1 MIELEDDKKKL
12 WTATR
17 SLERLK
23 KLLTDSNGNC
33 SKMGEILTHF
43 DDRLSKLE
51 ETVQPVYKETGNL
64 QKQQDNIMSSLGR
77 LDYVIKFYTV
87 AGEVESSIASGPGA
101 TSFDLYLHDL
111 DRLTEA
117 VRYFECNNPDCPE
130 MMNVSSLLDKGGS
143 NIEKEFRT
151 LLTRH
156 SSPIP
161 ISNVLELINSTGNQ
175 DSSIA
180 NNNNNNNRTSS
191 SSMNVSSP
199 EKTQRDATSKIIE
212 KNVEIQLPEKSR
224 NELALLSEWLCMN
237 RNDDFIA
244 VYSLIRSDVLLKSL
258 NALRSYL
265 KSSSLGTVINSGNNL
280 GINISPLLGGRRNLH
295 LSKTDTLQFRR
306 SSMMPD
312 SSTPTGTKQGLIR
325 RLQDVGMDMLSG
337 GAAKDGYKFQQN
349 VGNQSQS
356 FDPSEN
362 IVSERDIMSYVTSV
376 TGLFKLMQLELKL
389 LEAIIPQNVQRKI
402 FSRLVIRALDSV
414 YQEGESLSSRVK
426 RCVQSKDFS
435 SALCLLPV
443 LRYHAYMRHSFDIL
457 LDGCEPEV
465 QNKLHS
471 LVVTLQTTISK
482 SLEEFID
489 YIKSDAHRLVPKDGT
504 VHELTSNVMLF
515 LVHLHSYLDI
525 LSRVVT
531 VTDMRAMEMCNDKN
545 RFAFAQYI
553 FRVLIGLELTIEKK
567 SELYNHDETL
577 KSLFKLNN
585 TFYILKTLRKSHL
598 LEIVSLYPR
607 SKDFERTYEDKIDR
621 YKLKYLETWN
631 RVLQHVLEMNNPI
644 SQQRTIASP
653 HYNSTLPHSQSMN
666 YNLSQAASSSFR
678 LKDKDRQ
685 HIKEKFSGFNKE
697 FEAIHNA
704 QMNYAIP
711 DPELRDQLKRENV
724 NLIVPKYNLFY
735 DKYVVMDFTKNV
747 HKYIKYTPDHV
758 AQKISSFFDSAA

>member
-435 SALCLLPV
+435 SALCL
-443 LRYHAYMRHSFDIL
+443 
-457 LDGCEPEV
+457 
-465 QNKLHS
+465 
-471 LVVTLQTTISK
+471 
-482 SLEEFID
+482 
-489 YIKSDAHRLVPKDGT
+489 
-504 VHELTSNVMLF
+504 
-515 LVHLHSYLDI
+515 
-525 LSRVVT
+525 
-531 VTDMRAMEMCNDKN
+531 
-545 RFAFAQYI
+545 
-553 FRVLIGLELTIEKK
+553 ELTIEKK